1 MYFIFHLHNLNK
13 VQQKTSKIS
22 LMFWLVIC
30 PATNSSLITPF
41 DSCNLHCVKSI
52 QKQSYFWFV
61 FSCIRIEYK
70 RYFVS
75 LRIQS
80 ECKKIRTRNNSV
92 FGHFSR
98 SAYLINPFVFNVPF
112 LYPLKTSENLK
123 FLWCFQGGRERV
135 HWEQKLL
142 EYLFE
147 TWWYFLLNLFSFFFC
162 GVIIDPTKPV
172 TIVTKTLHHR
182 CLAVFEMRLIFD
194 SFTWFWIPQKNLW
207 LKYLSD
213 KPGIW
218 LYPTTKFDENIFL
231 GMVYLPISFHL
242 FRENNNFLL

>member
-1 MYFIFHLHNLNK
+1 
-13 VQQKTSKIS
+13 
-22 LMFWLVIC
+22 MFWLVIC
-30 PATNSSLITPF
+30 PATSSSLITPF

-52 QKQSYFWFV
+52 QIQSYFWFA
-61 FSCIRIEYK
+61 FSCIRIEYR

-98 SAYLINPFVFNVPF
+98 SAYLINPFVFNAPF

-142 EYLFE
+142 FICLKPDRIFS
-147 TWWYFLLNLFSFFFC
+147 LICLASFF
-162 GVIIDPTKPV
+162 V
-172 TIVTKTLHHR
+172 
-182 CLAVFEMRLIFD
+182 E
-194 SFTWFWIPQKNLW
+194 
-207 LKYLSD
+207 
-213 KPGIW
+213 
-218 LYPTTKFDENIFL
+218 
-231 GMVYLPISFHL
+231 
-242 FRENNNFLL
+242 